1 MNPFF
6 EEYETPFKIPPFEK
20 IKFEHYEPAFMQ
32 GIDEHQKEI
41 EKNAQNEKEPTFENT
56 LEALESSGKTLDK
69 VANVFYN
76 LLGSNTND
84 EFDALAVKMSPLLS
98 AHNDK
103 ILLNKEIPQIEPI
116 KDSKYIKHIKIQS
129 ELLSEF
135 WGRPMF
141 LQANV
146 LLPKNFKK

>member
-1 MNPFF
+1 
-6 EEYETPFKIPPFEK
+6 
-20 IKFEHYEPAFMQ
+20 MQ

-41 EKNAQNEKEPTFENT
+41 VKIAQNEKEPTFENT

-98 AHNDK
+98 TDK
-103 ILLNKEIPQIEPI
+103 ILLNKELFER
-116 KDSKYIKHIKIQS
+116 IKI
-129 ELLSEF
+129 LKVMNLH
-135 WGRPMF
+135 
-141 LQANV
+141 
-146 LLPKNFKK
+146 

>member
-1 MNPFF
+1 
-6 EEYETPFKIPPFEK
+6 
-20 IKFEHYEPAFMQ
+20 MQ

-41 EKNAQNEKEPTFENT
+41 VKIAQNEKEPTFENT

-103 ILLNKEIPQIEPI
+103 ILLNKELFERI
-116 KDSKYIKHIKIQS
+116 KKRMESRSLWVDWFFGDDNERTPKEK
-129 ELLSEF
+129 
-135 WGRPMF
+135 
-141 LQANV
+141 
-146 LLPKNFKK
+146 LPEVMPDLKNFLEK